1 MSLPDTTERWSA
13 LVTDLRRSGLS
24 IREFAARHDVNAKTL
39 GWCLTKLRHA
49 PVSPRFV
56 EVRLAPA
63 APTVLRL
70 SFTTLPM
77 SLEVPVG
84 TDLEWLRQVVGAL
97 T

>member
-1 MSLPDTTERWSA
+1 M
-13 LVTDLRRSGLS
+13 
-24 IREFAARHDVNAKTL
+24 
-39 GWCLTKLRHA
+39 RHA

-84 TDLEWLRQVVGAL
+84 TDLAWLRQVVGAL